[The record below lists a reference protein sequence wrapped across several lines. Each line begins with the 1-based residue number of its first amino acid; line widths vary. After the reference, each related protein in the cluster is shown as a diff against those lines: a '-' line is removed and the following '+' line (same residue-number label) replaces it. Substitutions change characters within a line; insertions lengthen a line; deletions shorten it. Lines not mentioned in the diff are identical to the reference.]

1 MPDDVPDR
9 PRPGGSNARQAL
21 GRTLRSF
28 LNDAELSPRAAAAVL
43 RGGFLAVFAGQAVVA
58 MVVALAVAM
67 AAGRQQAPSA
77 TVAIVSVAASLGQ
90 LLLGVAITSLGVRQ
104 VRVASHDRPRSV
116 ARRAAL
122 SHALLSSVLL
132 STPVWFAAF
141 GWLTG
146 QSLLA
151 LATVVALASLGYG
164 FGMLQLGPLARAVT
178 GRSAS
183 AAKAD
188 G

>member
-1 MPDDVPDR
+1 MPDDA
-9 PRPGGSNARQAL
+9 PGRSRVRHALARI
-21 GRTLRSF
+21 LRSF
-28 LNDAELSPRAAAAVL
+28 LNDSELSSGTAAAVL
-43 RGGFLAVFAGQAVVA
+43 RGGFLATFSAQAVVA
-58 MVVALAVAM
+58 MTVALVVAL

-90 LLLGVAITSLGVRQ
+90 LLLGIGITSLGVRQ
-104 VRVASHDRPRSV
+104 VRTASHDRSQPL

-122 SHALLSSVLL
+122 SHALLSAVLL
-132 STPVWFAAF
+132 STPAWFAAF
-141 GWLTG
+141 AWLTG

-151 LATVVALASLGYG
+151 LAAIVALALLGYG

-178 GRSAS
+178 RASAS
-183 AAKAD
+183 DANTD